1 MIKFKTYIC
10 TSGRSFIF
18 VFEFLDE
25 GDMWSV
31 DGKKPEETGLFEKH
45 NFEVSL
51 CQKKTRKHH
60 VFLNWT
66 IEHSVGYLIQ
76 LIENKTK

>member
-51 CQKKTRKHH
+51 CQKKQGNIMYFSIGPLSI
-60 VFLNWT
+60 VLA
-66 IEHSVGYLIQ
+66 I
-76 LIENKTK
+76 